1 MMFIEVILLSVE
13 EASRLV
19 DVIIDAVT
27 NGFLLVAI
35 EFADGL
41 CRGCC

>member
-19 DVIIDAVT
+19 DVITDVVT